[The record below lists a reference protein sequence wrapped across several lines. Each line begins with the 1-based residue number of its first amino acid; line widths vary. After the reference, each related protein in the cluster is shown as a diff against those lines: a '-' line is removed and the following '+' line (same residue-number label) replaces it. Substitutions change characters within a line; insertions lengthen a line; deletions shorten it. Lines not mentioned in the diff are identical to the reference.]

1 MKCMVSVKRVV
12 DYAVKVRAQS
22 DQLGVELKNVKHS
35 MNPFCEIAL
44 EEAVRLKEKGVVGE
58 IVVVSVGG
66 KSCNETLRTALA
78 NGGDR
83 ALHVLTEARVDQEV
97 GSRVWTIVKRRN

>member
-1 MKCMVSVKRVV
+1 
-12 DYAVKVRAQS
+12 
-22 DQLGVELKNVKHS
+22 

-44 EEAVRLKEKGVVGE
+44 EEAVKLKEKGVVKE

-66 KSCNETLRTALA
+66 KAANETLRSALA

-83 ALHVLTEARVDQEV
+83 AIHVLTEARVDQEV
-97 GSRVWTIVKRRN
+97 QPLHVAKILQAIVAKESPELVLLGKQVRLDMYILSPD